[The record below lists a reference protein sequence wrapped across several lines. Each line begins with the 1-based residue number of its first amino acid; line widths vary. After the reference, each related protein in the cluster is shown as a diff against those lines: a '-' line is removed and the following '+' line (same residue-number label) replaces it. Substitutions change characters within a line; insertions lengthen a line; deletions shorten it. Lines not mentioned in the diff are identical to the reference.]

1 MAQKNKSIIYFVSK
15 INIYHSVGIRTHI
28 NSSSSSPCTR
38 NVIALNSKTYISAG
52 SLAALNS
59 AMSNKNVYATLGIC
73 TLSSC
78 TSAFTNGDS
87 ETIGRGIITKTSE
100 TILDIVLFT
109 GSSSINQYCIRVTDG
124 VVTQACK
131 TSIPALQ

>member
-1 MAQKNKSIIYFVSK
+1 MVCQSDHFLPDPGRT
-15 INIYHSVGIRTHI
+15 GI
-28 NSSSSSPCTR
+28 PY
-38 NVIALNSKTYISAG
+38 SKTYISAR

-59 AMSNKNVYATLGIC
+59 AMSNKNAYATLGIC

-78 TSAFTNGDS
+78 TSALTNGDS
-87 ETIGRGIITKTSE
+87 DTIGRGIITKTSE

-109 GSSSINQYCIRVTDG
+109 GSFPINQYCIRVTDG